1 MTHKFSGFQTF
12 VGRTYKVV
20 VMGDV
25 LGHEGTASRN
35 LDICI
40 SVETSSHV
48 CILDRRLE
56 EKYNV

>member
-1 MTHKFSGFQTF
+1 MTYKFSGFQTY

-25 LGHEGTASRN
+25 LGHKGTASRN

-48 CILDRRLE
+48 
-56 EKYNV
+56 YSG